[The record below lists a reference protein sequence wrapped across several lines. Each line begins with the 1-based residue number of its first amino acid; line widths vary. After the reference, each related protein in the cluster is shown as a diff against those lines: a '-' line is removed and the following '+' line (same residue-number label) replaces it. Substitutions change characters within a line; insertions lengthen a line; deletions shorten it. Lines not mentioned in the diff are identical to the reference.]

1 MVQIKFSEDFNEQP
15 ASIKIIGLGGAGGNA
30 VNRMIEAGLSHVEFI
45 TANTDSQALRRNKAP
60 VRLQLGERITKGL
73 GVGGNPVLGRQATEE
88 SRDRLLEIMTGAD
101 MVFITAGMGGGTGT
115 GSAPVVAQIAKSLNP
130 APLVVGVVTR
140 PFDFEGMVRKNQA
153 DQGIEELRNHVDTM
167 LAIPNDRLFEI
178 IDENTTSIEA
188 FRVAD
193 NVLRQA
199 VQAIT
204 DVITRHGLIN
214 VDFADVRSIMSGA
227 GEALMG
233 MGEARGA
240 GRALDAAKTAIQS
253 PLLENVTIDG
263 AKGLLVNISGN
274 KSITLFEVKT
284 AMDFIK
290 NAASS
295 DAHVF
300 YGQVF
305 DDGLEDRFMVTVIAT
320 GFPPARRE
328 ATRLSRIAPAA
339 VGTGAGL
346 RRFVR
351 EGELSLSG
359 HATAL
364 RAPVEMPVGDDDLRR
379 PAYLR
384 RKARKLG

>member
-1 MVQIKFSEDFNEQP
+1 MWSSSPPTPIPKRFGATKRPFGFSWANGSRKGW
-15 ASIKIIGLGGAGGNA
+15 ASAA
-30 VNRMIEAGLSHVEFI
+30 
-45 TANTDSQALRRNKAP
+45 TP
-60 VRLQLGERITKGL
+60 C
-73 GVGGNPVLGRQATEE
+73 LGRQATEE
-88 SRDRLLEIMTGAD
+88 SRDRLAEVMTGAD
-101 MVFITAGMGGGTGT
+101 MVFVTAGMGGGTGT

-153 DQGIEELRNHVDTM
+153 DQGIEELRNHVDTL

-178 IDENTTSIEA
+178 IDESTTSIEA

-233 MGEARGA
+233 MGESRGS
-240 GRALDAAKTAIQS
+240 GRALEAAKTAIQS

-305 DDGLEDRFMVTVIAT
+305 DDALEDRFMVTVIAT

-328 ATRLSRIAPAA
+328 PARLALSRRMPRDGEPAA
-339 VGTGAGL
+339 ARPAAHRSAVDL
-346 RRFVR
+346 I
-351 EGELSLSG
+351 LN
-359 HATAL
+359 
-364 RAPVEMPVGDDDLRR
+364 DDDLRR

>member
-30 VNRMIEAGLSHVEFI
+30 INRMIEAGLSHVDFI

-153 DQGIEELRNHVDTM
+153 DQGIEELRNHVDTL
-167 LAIPNDRLFEI
+167 LAIPNDRLFDI

-328 ATRLSRIAPAA
+328 ATRLSRPA
-339 VGTGAGL
+339 GI
-346 RRFVR
+346 RRFAR
-351 EGELSLSG
+351 EGDLSLPVPAVA
-359 HATAL
+359 H

>member
-15 ASIKIIGLGGAGGNA
+15 ALIKVIGLGGAGGNA
-30 VNRMIEAGLSHVEFI
+30 VNRMIESGLSHVEFI
-45 TANTDSQALRRNKAP
+45 AANTDSQALRRNRAP

-73 GVGGNPVLGRQATEE
+73 GVGGNPILGRQATEE
-88 SRDRLLEIMTGAD
+88 SRDRIREVLTGAD

-115 GSAPVVAQIAKSLNP
+115 GSAPVVAQIARELDPK
-130 APLVVGVVTR
+130 PLVVAVVTR
-140 PFDFEGMVRKNQA
+140 PFDFEGQVRKNQG
-153 DQGIEELRNHVDTM
+153 DQGIEELRPHVDTM
-167 LAIPNDRLFEI
+167 LAIPNDRLFDI
-178 IDENTTSIEA
+178 IDESTTSLEA
-188 FRVAD
+188 FRTAD

-233 MGEARGA
+233 MGESHGE
-240 GRALDAAKTAIQS
+240 GRALSAAKMAVQS
-253 PLLENVTIDG
+253 PLLENLTIDG

-290 NAASS
+290 NAASA

-305 DDGLEDRFMVTVIAT
+305 DDALEERFLVTVIAT
-320 GFPPARRE
+320 GFPPARRAAARRTGARPTAAPE
-328 ATRLSRIAPAA
+328 SVRAVAFRAPA
-339 VGTGAGL
+339 GD
-346 RRFVR
+346 
-351 EGELSLSG
+351 
-359 HATAL
+359 
-364 RAPVEMPVGDDDLRR
+364 APLLDDDLRR

-384 RKARKLG
+384 RKVRKLT

>member
-30 VNRMIEAGLSHVEFI
+30 INRMIEAGLSHVDFI
-45 TANTDSQALRRNKAP
+45 AANTDSQALRRNKAP

-88 SRDRLLEIMTGAD
+88 SRDRLLEILTGAD

-115 GSAPVVAQIAKSLNP
+115 GSAPVVAQIAKSMTP
-130 APLVVGVVTR
+130 PPLVVGVVTR

-178 IDENTTSIEA
+178 VDENTTSIEA

-214 VDFADVRSIMSGA
+214 VDFADVRTIMAGA

-305 DDGLEDRFMVTVIAT
+305 DDALEDRFMVTVIAT

-328 ATRLSRIAPAA
+328 VSRLSAPATA
-339 VGTGAGL
+339 AGL

-351 EGELSLSG
+351 EGELSIPH
-359 HATAL
+359 HAPPA
-364 RAPVEMPVGDDDLRR
+364 RVPVELPVGDDDLRR

-384 RKARKLG
+384 RKARRLG

>member
-15 ASIKIIGLGGAGGNA
+15 ALIKVVGLGGAGGNA
-30 VNRMIEAGLSHVEFI
+30 VNRMIESGLSHVEFI
-45 TANTDSQALRRNKAP
+45 AANTDSQALRRNRAP
-60 VRLQLGERITKGL
+60 IRLQLGERITKGL

-88 SRDRLLEIMTGAD
+88 SRDRIREVLTGAD

-115 GSAPVVAQIAKSLNP
+115 GSAPVVAQIARELDPK
-130 APLVVGVVTR
+130 PLVVAVVTR
-140 PFDFEGMVRKNQA
+140 PFDFEGQVRKNQG
-153 DQGIEELRNHVDTM
+153 DQGIEELRPHVDTM
-167 LAIPNDRLFEI
+167 LAIPNDRLFDI
-178 IDENTTSIEA
+178 IDESTTSLEA
-188 FRVAD
+188 FRTAD

-233 MGEARGA
+233 MGESHGD
-240 GRALDAAKTAIQS
+240 GRALSAAKMAIQS
-253 PLLENVTIDG
+253 PLLENLTIDG

-290 NAASS
+290 NAASA

-305 DDGLEDRFMVTVIAT
+305 DDALEDRFLVTVIAT
-320 GFPPARRE
+320 GFPPARR
-328 ATRLSRIAPAA
+328 ASNRRTGARPTAAADPVRAGAFRAPAA
-339 VGTGAGL
+339 D
-346 RRFVR
+346 
-351 EGELSLSG
+351 
-359 HATAL
+359 
-364 RAPVEMPVGDDDLRR
+364 APLLDDDLRR

-384 RKARKLG
+384 RKVRKLT

>member
-115 GSAPVVAQIAKSLNP
+115 GSAPVVAQIARELEP
-130 APLVVGVVTR
+130 RAPRRGVVTR

-240 GRALDAAKTAIQS
+240 GGRWTRPKRPS
-253 PLLENVTIDG
+253 NRRLLENVTIDG

-328 ATRLSRIAPAA
+328 PTRPRASPPPLSH
-339 VGTGAGL
+339 
-346 RRFVR
+346 RRRSTSPVWR
-351 EGELSLSG
+351 EGDFRFLRP
-359 HATAL
+359 L
-364 RAPVEMPVGDDDLRR
+364 RAPVEMP
-379 PAYLR
+379 
-384 RKARKLG
+384 LG

>member
-15 ASIKIIGLGGAGGNA
+15 ALIKVIGLGGAGGNA
-30 VNRMIEAGLSHVEFI
+30 VNRMIESGLSHVEFI
-45 TANTDSQALRRNKAP
+45 AANTDSQALRRNRAP

-73 GVGGNPVLGRQATEE
+73 GVGGNPILGRQATEE
-88 SRDRLLEIMTGAD
+88 SRDRIREVLTGAD

-115 GSAPVVAQIAKSLNP
+115 GSAPVVAQIARELDPK
-130 APLVVGVVTR
+130 PLVVAVVTR
-140 PFDFEGMVRKNQA
+140 PFDFEGQVRKNQG
-153 DQGIEELRNHVDTM
+153 DQGIEELRPHVDTM
-167 LAIPNDRLFEI
+167 LAIPNDRLFDI
-178 IDENTTSIEA
+178 IDESTTSLEA
-188 FRVAD
+188 FRTAD

-214 VDFADVRSIMSGA
+214 VDFADVRSIMAGA

-233 MGEARGA
+233 MGESHGD
-240 GRALDAAKTAIQS
+240 GRALSAAKMAIQS
-253 PLLENVTIDG
+253 PLLENLTIDG

-290 NAASS
+290 NAASA

-305 DDGLEDRFMVTVIAT
+305 DDALEDRFLVTVIAT
-320 GFPPARRE
+320 GFPPARRAAARRGARPTAAPE
-328 ATRLSRIAPAA
+328 SVRAVAFRAPA
-339 VGTGAGL
+339 GD
-346 RRFVR
+346 
-351 EGELSLSG
+351 
-359 HATAL
+359 
-364 RAPVEMPVGDDDLRR
+364 APLLDDDLRR

-384 RKARKLG
+384 RKVRKLT

>member
-115 GSAPVVAQIAKSLNP
+115 GSAPIVAQIAKSLNP

-153 DQGIEELRNHVDTM
+153 DQGIDELRNHVDTL

-178 IDENTTSIEA
+178 IDEGTTSIEA

-233 MGEARGA
+233 MGESRGA
-240 GRALDAAKTAIQS
+240 GRALEAAKTAIQS

-328 ATRLSRIAPAA
+328 LSRATN
-339 VGTGAGL
+339 V

-351 EGELSLSG
+351 EGDLSVP
-359 HATAL
+359 A
-364 RAPVEMPVGDDDLRR
+364 RAPVHRSPVEMPVGDEDLRR